1 MNQTNFFNSIRESL
15 FGGQLSQSQTDGI
28 NTLLTEWQQAAGTDI
43 RQLAYILGTV
53 YHEAGK
59 GMYPVREGF
68 AATNQQAVQ
77 YVTDLYKRRGI
88 SRNYALP
95 DPQTSQSYYG
105 RGFVQITW
113 KGNYST
119 FEKLLHVP
127 LVDNPD
133 LALKPS
139 VSAAIAVRGMIGG
152 LFTGKKLSDYFNANN
167 CDWINARRIINGT
180 DRAELIAGYAQ
191 KFHNAL
197 TQP

>member
-1 MNQTNFFNSIRESL
+1 MNQTIFFNSIRASL
-15 FGGQLSQSQTDGI
+15 FGGQLSQTQVDGI
-28 NTLLTEWQQAAGTDI
+28 NTLLTCWREAGGTDI

-59 GMYPVREGF
+59 GLHPVREGF
-68 AATNQQAVQ
+68 VATNQQAVQ
-77 YVTDLYKRRGI
+77 YVTEMYKRRGI

-95 DPQTSQSYYG
+95 DPQTGQSYYG

-133 LALKPS
+133 LALKPGI
-139 VSAAIAVRGMIGG
+139 SAAIAVRGMIGG

-180 DRAELIAGYAQ
+180 DRAEQVAENAQ

-197 TQP
+197 TLS